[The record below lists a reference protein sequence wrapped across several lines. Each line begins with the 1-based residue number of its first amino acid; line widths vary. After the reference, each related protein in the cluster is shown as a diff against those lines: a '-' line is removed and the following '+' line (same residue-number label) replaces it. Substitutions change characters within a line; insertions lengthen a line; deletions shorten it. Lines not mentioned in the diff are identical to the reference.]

1 MDILQIAVNKNKD
14 EKCLSK
20 TKRIQM
26 RSGLAEN
33 MQMSFVAGCDAVE
46 FGGVWFRNG
55 LTGRI

>member
-1 MDILQIAVNKNKD
+1 MPHELMDILQIAVNKNKD

-46 FGGVWFRNG
+46 FGGV
-55 LTGRI
+55 